1 MIALA
6 VAAVV
11 VFLAATWAIC
21 RAAWNDPADLDMAI
35 ADALQCG
42 DCFFQITEPG
52 HSIYIACPRHDLGP
66 VNQ

>member
-11 VFLAATWAIC
+11 VFLAATWALC
-21 RAAWNDPADLDMAI
+21 RASWNDPGDLDMAI

-42 DCFFQITEPG
+42 DCTWNVDEPRFRP
-52 HSIYIACPRHDLGP
+52 CPRHDLGP